1 MLFSVSRLKIRK
13 IKTALLRSRCGG
25 RKYITTVCR
34 ARRANSYGYQYQ
46 QGQNGQQQAQYQRE
60 RKQNGLRQNGR
71 AQNNGHGSG
80 AESAIGAGHTEGR
93 TVRRCGHG
101 IGSVLIHAVHR
112 ELRHGDCLPFAKS
125 FLPRTIR
132 FPNPAGRLPCVGFS
146 LTAFW
151 TNVNRANCQNQQNLL
166 RDFLRYDQKH
176 HKARPDSKNQ
186 AALRLL

>member
-1 MLFSVSRLKIRK
+1 MPEPRVL
-13 IKTALLRSRCGG
+13 CGG

-46 QGQNGQQQAQYQRE
+46 QGQNGQQQTQYQRE

-71 AQNNGHGSG
+71 AQNNDHGSG

-125 FLPRTIR
+125 FLLRTIR

-146 LTAFW
+146 LTAFGS
-151 TNVNRANCQNQQNLL
+151 NVNRVYCQNRQNSL
-166 RDFLRYDQKH
+166 RNFLRYDQKH

-186 AALRLL
+186 AALRLLQISLCGICVFLAGN